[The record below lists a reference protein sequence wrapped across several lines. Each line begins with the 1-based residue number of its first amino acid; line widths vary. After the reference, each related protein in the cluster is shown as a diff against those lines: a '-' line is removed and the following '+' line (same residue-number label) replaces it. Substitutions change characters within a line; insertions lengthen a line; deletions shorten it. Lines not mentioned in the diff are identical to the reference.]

1 MMSKC
6 MKCADRCY
14 TRAIVCVVLK
24 IGQKKKIKH
33 DVTLVSA
40 CNIKDKDK
48 YMVKQTQSTSLMQY
62 DNG

>member
-1 MMSKC
+1 

-14 TRAIVCVVLK
+14 TRAIVCVFLK

-33 DVTLVSA
+33 DVTLVCA
-40 CNIKDKDK
+40 YNIKDKDK
-48 YMVKQTQSTSLMQY
+48 YTVKQTQSTSLMQY